1 MNTRT
6 QRTIAFNRRNILDAA
21 DKLFCKNGIEKT
33 TMEQL
38 ATEAGYSKPTLYGYF
53 KDKDEVYF
61 ALVLEFM
68 QKIIIK
74 VDKAIDEP
82 TDFSNIFIKIC
93 RDVFRLATCYP
104 LYFEGLIGNINVNI
118 KADDTP
124 QIYKD
129 IYNLGEKLTEKL
141 INILQQGKDEGVI
154 NATLD
159 NSAILLFVWSSV
171 AGIIRMINNKMDY
184 LKMLK
189 LNEKDFST
197 FCFER
202 LLCACNKG

>member
-6 QRTIAFNRRNILDAA
+6 ERTIAFNRRNILDAA
-21 DKLFCKNGIEKT
+21 DKLFCRNGVEKT

-38 ATEAGYSKPTLYGYF
+38 AAEAGYSKPTLYGYF

-68 QKIIIK
+68 EKIVVK
-74 VDKAIDEP
+74 VDKAIDEQNV
-82 TDFSNIFIKIC
+82 FSDIFTKIC
-93 RDVFRLATCYP
+93 QDVFRLATRYP
-104 LYFEGLIGNINVNI
+104 LYFEGLIGTINVNI

-129 IYNLGEKLTEKL
+129 IYRLGEVLNEKL
-141 INILQQGKDEGVI
+141 LNILQQGKDEGII
-154 NATLD
+154 NTALD

-171 AGIIRMINNKMDY
+171 AGIIRMINHKKDY
-184 LKMLK
+184 LKMLQ
-189 LNEKDFST
+189 LNEKDFSA
-197 FCFER
+197 FCFKR
-202 LLCACNKG
+202 LLCACK

>member
-21 DKLFCKNGIEKT
+21 DKLFCKNGVEKT

-68 QKIIIK
+68 EKI
-74 VDKAIDEP
+74 VVKAIEEKNNFNN
-82 TDFSNIFIKIC
+82 TFTKIC
-93 RDVFRLATCYP
+93 QDTFRLATRYP
-104 LYFEGLIGNINVNI
+104 LYFEGLIGTINVNI
-118 KADDTP
+118 KAADTP

-129 IYNLGEKLTEKL
+129 IYRLGEVLNEKL
-141 INILQQGKDEGVI
+141 LNILGQGIDEGII

-159 NSAILLFVWSSV
+159 KSAILLFVWSSV
-171 AGIIRMINNKMDY
+171 AGIIRMINHKKDY
-184 LKMLK
+184 LKMLQ
-189 LNEKDFST
+189 LNEKDFSA

-202 LLCACNKG
+202 LLCACK

>member
-21 DKLFCKNGIEKT
+21 DKLFCKNGVEKT

-38 ATEAGYSKPTLYGYF
+38 AAEAGYSKPTLYGYF

-68 QKIIIK
+68 EKIVVK
-74 VDKAIDEP
+74 VDKAVDEK
-82 TDFSNIFIKIC
+82 TAFSDTFTKIC
-93 RDVFRLATCYP
+93 QDVFRLATRYP
-104 LYFEGLIGNINVNI
+104 LYFEGLIGTINVNI

-129 IYNLGEKLTEKL
+129 IYHLGEALNEKL
-141 INILQQGKDEGVI
+141 LNILQQGKDEGII
-154 NATLD
+154 NIAID

-171 AGIIRMINNKMDY
+171 AGIIRMINYKKDY
-184 LKMLK
+184 LKMLQ
-189 LNEKDFST
+189 LNEKDFSA

-202 LLCACNKG
+202 QLCACK

>member
-21 DKLFCKNGIEKT
+21 DKLFCRNGVEKT

-38 ATEAGYSKPTLYGYF
+38 AAEAGYSKPTLYGYF

-68 QKIIIK
+68 EKIVVK
-74 VDKAIDEP
+74 VDKAINEQNA
-82 TDFSNIFIKIC
+82 FSDTFSKIC
-93 RDVFRLATCYP
+93 QDVFRLATRYS
-104 LYFEGLIGNINVNI
+104 LYFEGLIGTINVNI

-129 IYNLGEKLTEKL
+129 IYRLGEVLNEKL
-141 INILQQGKDEGVI
+141 LNILQQGKDEGVI
-154 NATLD
+154 NTAFD
-159 NSAILLFVWSSV
+159 NSAILLFVWSSI
-171 AGIIRMINNKMDY
+171 AGIIRMISHKKDY
-184 LKMLK
+184 LKMLQ
-189 LNEKDFST
+189 LNEKDFSA

-202 LLCACNKG
+202 LLCACK

>member
-6 QRTIAFNRRNILDAA
+6 QRTITFNRRNILDAA
-21 DKLFCKNGIEKT
+21 DKLFCKNGVEKT

-38 ATEAGYSKPTLYGYF
+38 SAEAGYSKPTLYGYF

-68 QKIIIK
+68 EKIVVK
-74 VDKAIDEP
+74 VDKAIDQK
-82 TDFSNIFIKIC
+82 TAFSDTFTKIC
-93 RDVFRLATCYP
+93 QDVFRLATRYP
-104 LYFEGLIGNINVNI
+104 LYFEGLIGTINVNI

-129 IYNLGEKLTEKL
+129 IYRLGEVLNEKL
-141 INILQQGKDEGVI
+141 LNILGQGIDEGII
-154 NATLD
+154 NVTLD
-159 NSAILLFVWSSV
+159 KSAILLFVWGSV
-171 AGIIRMINNKMDY
+171 AGIIRMINHKNDY
-184 LKMLK
+184 LKMLQ
-189 LNEKDFST
+189 LNEKDFSA

-202 LLCACNKG
+202 LLCACK

>member
-21 DKLFCKNGIEKT
+21 DKLFCKNGVEKT

-38 ATEAGYSKPTLYGYF
+38 ATAAGYSKPTLYGYF

-68 QKIIIK
+68 EEIVVK
-74 VDKAIDEP
+74 VDKAIDEN
-82 TDFSNIFIKIC
+82 TAFSDTFTKIC
-93 RDVFRLATCYP
+93 QDVFRLATRYP
-104 LYFEGLIGNINVNI
+104 LYFEGLIGTINVNI

-129 IYNLGEKLTEKL
+129 IYRLGEALNEKL
-141 INILQQGKDEGVI
+141 IALLQQGKDEGVI
-154 NATLD
+154 NTALD

-171 AGIIRMINNKMDY
+171 AGIIRMINHKKDY
-184 LKMLK
+184 LKMLQ
-189 LNEKDFST
+189 LNEKDFSA

-202 LLCACNKG
+202 LLCACK

>member
-6 QRTIAFNRRNILDAA
+6 QRTITFNRRKFLYAG
-21 DKLFCKNGIEKT
+21 DKLFCKNGVEKT

-38 ATEAGYSKPTLYGYF
+38 ATAAGYSKPTLYGYF

-68 QKIIIK
+68 EKIVVK
-74 VDKAIDEP
+74 VDKAIDEQ
-82 TDFSNIFIKIC
+82 TAFNDTFSKIC
-93 RDVFRLATCYP
+93 QDVFRLATRYP
-104 LYFEGLIGNINVNI
+104 LYFEGLIGTINVNI

-129 IYNLGEKLTEKL
+129 IYRLGEVLNEKL
-141 INILQQGKDEGVI
+141 LNILQQGKDEGVI
-154 NATLD
+154 NTALD

-171 AGIIRMINNKMDY
+171 AGIIRMINHKKDY
-184 LKMLK
+184 LKMLQ

-202 LLCACNKG
+202 LLCACK

>member
-21 DKLFCKNGIEKT
+21 DKLFCKNGVEKT

-68 QKIIIK
+68 EKIVVK
-74 VDKAIDEP
+74 VDKAIDEQNV
-82 TDFSNIFIKIC
+82 FSDIFTKIC
-93 RDVFRLATCYP
+93 QDVFRLATRYP
-104 LYFEGLIGNINVNI
+104 LYFEGLIGTINVNI

-129 IYNLGEKLTEKL
+129 IYRLGEVLNEKL
-141 INILQQGKDEGVI
+141 LNILQQGKDEGVI
-154 NATLD
+154 NTALD

-171 AGIIRMINNKMDY
+171 AGIIRMINHKKDY
-184 LKMLK
+184 LKMLQ
-189 LNEKDFST
+189 LNEKDFSA

-202 LLCACNKG
+202 LLCACK

>member
-1 MNTRT
+1 MNSRT

-21 DKLFCKNGIEKT
+21 DKLFCKNGVEKT

-68 QKIIIK
+68 EKIVVK
-74 VDKAIDEP
+74 VDKAIDEQ
-82 TDFSNIFIKIC
+82 TAFSDTFTKIC
-93 RDVFRLATCYP
+93 QDVFRLATRYP
-104 LYFEGLIGNINVNI
+104 LYFEGLIGTINVNI

-129 IYNLGEKLTEKL
+129 IYHLGEILNEKL
-141 INILQQGKDEGVI
+141 LNILQQGKDERII
-154 NATLD
+154 NTALD

-171 AGIIRMINNKMDY
+171 AGIIRMINHKKDY
-184 LKMLK
+184 LKILQ
-189 LNEKDFST
+189 LNEKDFSA

-202 LLCACNKG
+202 LLCTCK

>member
-6 QRTIAFNRRNILDAA
+6 QRTIAFNRRNILESA
-21 DKLFCKNGIEKT
+21 DKLFCKNGVEKT

-38 ATEAGYSKPTLYGYF
+38 ATAAGYSKPTLYGYF

-68 QKIIIK
+68 EKIVVK
-74 VDKAIDEP
+74 VDKAINEQTAFND
-82 TDFSNIFIKIC
+82 TFSKTC
-93 RDVFRLATCYP
+93 QDVFRLATRYP
-104 LYFEGLIGNINVNI
+104 LYFEGLIGTINVNI

-129 IYNLGEKLTEKL
+129 IYRLGEVLNEKL
-141 INILQQGKDEGVI
+141 LNILQQGKDEGVI
-154 NATLD
+154 NTALD

-171 AGIIRMINNKMDY
+171 AGIIRMINHKKDY
-184 LKMLK
+184 LKMLQ
-189 LNEKDFST
+189 LNEKDFSA

-202 LLCACNKG
+202 LLCACK

>member
-6 QRTIAFNRRNILDAA
+6 QRTITFNRRNILDAA
-21 DKLFCKNGIEKT
+21 DKLFCKNGVEKT

-38 ATEAGYSKPTLYGYF
+38 AAEAGYSKPTLYGYF

-68 QKIIIK
+68 EKIVVK
-74 VDKAIDEP
+74 VDKAIDEQNV
-82 TDFSNIFIKIC
+82 FSDIFTKIC
-93 RDVFRLATCYP
+93 QDVFRLATHYP
-104 LYFEGLIGNINVNI
+104 LYFEGLIGTINVNI

-129 IYNLGEKLTEKL
+129 IYRLGEVLNEKL
-141 INILQQGKDEGVI
+141 LNILQQGKDEGII
-154 NATLD
+154 NTALD

-171 AGIIRMINNKMDY
+171 AGIIRMINHKKDY
-184 LKMLK
+184 LKMLQ
-189 LNEKDFST
+189 LNEKDFSA
-197 FCFER
+197 FCFKR
-202 LLCACNKG
+202 LLCACK

>member
-21 DKLFCKNGIEKT
+21 DKLFCKNGVEKT

-38 ATEAGYSKPTLYGYF
+38 AAEAGYSKPTLYGYF

-68 QKIIIK
+68 EKIVVK
-74 VDKAIDEP
+74 VDKAIDEQ
-82 TDFSNIFIKIC
+82 TAFSDTFTKIC
-93 RDVFRLATCYP
+93 QDVFRLATRYP
-104 LYFEGLIGNINVNI
+104 LYFEGLIGTINVNI

-129 IYNLGEKLTEKL
+129 IYRLGEVLNEKL
-141 INILQQGKDEGVI
+141 INILGQGVDEGII
-154 NATLD
+154 NAALD
-159 NSAILLFVWSSV
+159 KSAILLFVWSSV
-171 AGIIRMINNKMDY
+171 AGIIRMINHKKDY
-184 LKMLK
+184 LKMLQ
-189 LNEKDFST
+189 LNEKDFSA

-202 LLCACNKG
+202 LLFACK

>member
-21 DKLFCKNGIEKT
+21 DKLFCKNGVEKT

-38 ATEAGYSKPTLYGYF
+38 AAEAGYSKPTLYGYF

-68 QKIIIK
+68 EKIVVK
-74 VDKAIDEP
+74 VDKAIDEQNV
-82 TDFSNIFIKIC
+82 FSDIFTKIC
-93 RDVFRLATCYP
+93 QDVFRLATRYP
-104 LYFEGLIGNINVNI
+104 LYFEGLIGTINVNI

-129 IYNLGEKLTEKL
+129 IYRLGEVLNEKL
-141 INILQQGKDEGVI
+141 LNILQQGKDEGVI
-154 NATLD
+154 NTALD

-171 AGIIRMINNKMDY
+171 AGIIRMINHKKAY
-184 LKMLK
+184 LKMLQ
-189 LNEKDFST
+189 LNEKDFSA

-202 LLCACNKG
+202 LLCACK

>member
-21 DKLFCKNGIEKT
+21 DKLFCKNGVEKT

-38 ATEAGYSKPTLYGYF
+38 ATAAGYSKPTLYGYF

-68 QKIIIK
+68 EKIVVK
-74 VDKAIDEP
+74 VDKAIDEQ
-82 TDFSNIFIKIC
+82 TAFNDTFSKIC
-93 RDVFRLATCYP
+93 QDVFRLATRYP
-104 LYFEGLIGNINVNI
+104 LYFEGLIGTINVNI

-129 IYNLGEKLTEKL
+129 IYHLGEVLNEKL
-141 INILQQGKDEGVI
+141 LNILQQGKDEGVI
-154 NATLD
+154 NTALD

-171 AGIIRMINNKMDY
+171 AGIIRMINHKKDY
-184 LKMLK
+184 LKMLQ
-189 LNEKDFST
+189 LNEKDFSA

-202 LLCACNKG
+202 LLYACK

>member
-21 DKLFCKNGIEKT
+21 DKLFCKNGVEKT

-38 ATEAGYSKPTLYGYF
+38 AAEAGYSKPTLYGYF

-68 QKIIIK
+68 EKIVVK
-74 VDKAIDEP
+74 VDKAVDEK
-82 TDFSNIFIKIC
+82 TAFSDTFTKIC
-93 RDVFRLATCYP
+93 QDVFRLATRYP
-104 LYFEGLIGNINVNI
+104 LYFEGLIGTINVNI

-129 IYNLGEKLTEKL
+129 IYRLGEVLNEKL
-141 INILQQGKDEGVI
+141 LNILGQGIDEGII
-154 NATLD
+154 NVTLD
-159 NSAILLFVWSSV
+159 KSAILLFVWSSV
-171 AGIIRMINNKMDY
+171 AGIIRMINHKKDY
-184 LKMLK
+184 LKMLQ
-189 LNEKDFST
+189 LNEKDFSA

-202 LLCACNKG
+202 LLCACK

>member
-21 DKLFCKNGIEKT
+21 DKLFCKNGVEKT

-38 ATEAGYSKPTLYGYF
+38 AAEAGYSKPTLYGYF

-68 QKIIIK
+68 ERIVVK
-74 VDKAIDEP
+74 VDKAIDEQNV
-82 TDFSNIFIKIC
+82 FSDIFTKIC
-93 RDVFRLATCYP
+93 QDVFRLATRYP
-104 LYFEGLIGNINVNI
+104 LYFEGLIGTINVNI

-129 IYNLGEKLTEKL
+129 IYLLGEALNEKL
-141 INILQQGKDEGVI
+141 IALLQQGKDEGII
-154 NATLD
+154 NIALD
-159 NSAILLFVWSSV
+159 NSAILLFVWSSI
-171 AGIIRMINNKMDY
+171 AGIIKMINHKKDY
-184 LKMLK
+184 LKMLQ
-189 LNEKDFST
+189 LNEKDFSA
-197 FCFER
+197 FCF
-202 LLCACNKG
+202 

>member
-21 DKLFCKNGIEKT
+21 DKLFCKNGVEKT

-38 ATEAGYSKPTLYGYF
+38 AAEADYSKPTLYGYF

-68 QKIIIK
+68 EKIVVK
-74 VDKAIDEP
+74 VDKAIDEQNV
-82 TDFSNIFIKIC
+82 FSDIFTKIC
-93 RDVFRLATCYP
+93 QDVFRLATRYP
-104 LYFEGLIGNINVNI
+104 LYFEGLIGTINVNI

-129 IYNLGEKLTEKL
+129 IYRLGEVLNEKL
-141 INILQQGKDEGVI
+141 LNILQQGKDEGVI
-154 NATLD
+154 NTALD

-171 AGIIRMINNKMDY
+171 AGIIRMINHKNDY
-184 LKMLK
+184 LKMLQ
-189 LNEKDFST
+189 LNEKDFSA

-202 LLCACNKG
+202 LLCACK

>member
-21 DKLFCKNGIEKT
+21 DKLFCKNGVEKT

-38 ATEAGYSKPTLYGYF
+38 AAEAGYSKPTLYGYF

-68 QKIIIK
+68 EKIVVK
-74 VDKAIDEP
+74 VDKAIDEQ
-82 TDFSNIFIKIC
+82 TAFNDTFSKIC
-93 RDVFRLATCYP
+93 QDVFRLATRYP
-104 LYFEGLIGNINVNI
+104 LYFEGLIGTINVNI

-129 IYNLGEKLTEKL
+129 IYRLGEVLNEKL
-141 INILQQGKDEGVI
+141 LNILQQGKDEGVI
-154 NATLD
+154 NTALD

-171 AGIIRMINNKMDY
+171 AGIIRMINHKKDY
-184 LKMLK
+184 LKMLQ
-189 LNEKDFST
+189 LNEKDFSA

-202 LLCACNKG
+202 LLCACK

>member
-6 QRTIAFNRRNILDAA
+6 QRTITFNRRNILDAA
-21 DKLFCKNGIEKT
+21 DKLFCKNGVEKT

-38 ATEAGYSKPTLYGYF
+38 SAEAGYSKPTLYGYF

-68 QKIIIK
+68 EKIVVK
-74 VDKAIDEP
+74 VDKAIDEK
-82 TDFSNIFIKIC
+82 TAFSDTFTKIC
-93 RDVFRLATCYP
+93 QDVFRLATRYP
-104 LYFEGLIGNINVNI
+104 LYFEGLIGTINVNI

-129 IYNLGEKLTEKL
+129 IYRLGEVLNEKL
-141 INILQQGKDEGVI
+141 LNILVQGIDEGII
-154 NATLD
+154 NVTLD
-159 NSAILLFVWSSV
+159 KSAILLFVWGSV
-171 AGIIRMINNKMDY
+171 AGIIRMINHKKDY
-184 LKMLK
+184 LKMLQ
-189 LNEKDFST
+189 LNEKDFSA

-202 LLCACNKG
+202 LLCACK

>member
-21 DKLFCKNGIEKT
+21 DKLFCRNGVEKT

-38 ATEAGYSKPTLYGYF
+38 AAEAGYSKPTLYGYF

-68 QKIIIK
+68 EKIVVK
-74 VDKAIDEP
+74 VDKAIDEQNV
-82 TDFSNIFIKIC
+82 FSDIFTKIC
-93 RDVFRLATCYP
+93 QDVFRLATRYP
-104 LYFEGLIGNINVNI
+104 LYFEGLIGTINVNI

-129 IYNLGEKLTEKL
+129 IYRLGEVLNEKL
-141 INILQQGKDEGVI
+141 LNILQQGKDEGAI
-154 NATLD
+154 NTALD

-171 AGIIRMINNKMDY
+171 AGIIRMINHKKDY
-184 LKMLK
+184 LKMLQ

-202 LLCACNKG
+202 LLCACK

>member
-6 QRTIAFNRRNILDAA
+6 QRTIIFNRRNILDAA
-21 DKLFCKNGIEKT
+21 DKLFCKNGVEKT

-38 ATEAGYSKPTLYGYF
+38 AAEAGYSKPTLYGYF

-68 QKIIIK
+68 EKIVVK
-74 VDKAIDEP
+74 VDKAIDEQNV
-82 TDFSNIFIKIC
+82 FSDIFTKIC
-93 RDVFRLATCYP
+93 QDVFRLATHYP
-104 LYFEGLIGNINVNI
+104 LYFEGLIGTINVNI

-129 IYNLGEKLTEKL
+129 IYRLGEVLNEKL
-141 INILQQGKDEGVI
+141 LNILQQGKDEGII
-154 NATLD
+154 NTALD

-171 AGIIRMINNKMDY
+171 AGIIRMINHKKDY
-184 LKMLK
+184 LKMLQ
-189 LNEKDFST
+189 LNEKDFSA
-197 FCFER
+197 FCFKR
-202 LLCACNKG
+202 LLCACK

>member
-21 DKLFCKNGIEKT
+21 DKLFCKNGVEKT

-38 ATEAGYSKPTLYGYF
+38 AAEAGYSKPTLYGYF

-68 QKIIIK
+68 EKIVVK
-74 VDKAIDEP
+74 VDKAIDEQ
-82 TDFSNIFIKIC
+82 TAFNDTFTKIC
-93 RDVFRLATCYP
+93 QDVFRLATRYP
-104 LYFEGLIGNINVNI
+104 LYFEGLIGTINVNI

-129 IYNLGEKLTEKL
+129 IYHLG
-141 INILQQGKDEGVI
+141 
-154 NATLD
+154 
-159 NSAILLFVWSSV
+159 
-171 AGIIRMINNKMDY
+171 
-184 LKMLK
+184 
-189 LNEKDFST
+189 
-197 FCFER
+197 
-202 LLCACNKG
+202 

>member
-6 QRTIAFNRRNILDAA
+6 ERTIVFNRRNILDAA
-21 DKLFCKNGIEKT
+21 DKLFCKNGVDKT
-33 TMEQL
+33 TMEQI

-68 QKIIIK
+68 QKIVGG
-74 VDKAIDEP
+74 VDKAIDEQA
-82 TDFSNIFIKIC
+82 TFIETFKRIC
-93 RDVFRLATCYP
+93 QEVFLLAARYP
-104 LYFEGLIGNINVNI
+104 IYFEGLIGNINVNI
-118 KADDTP
+118 QADETP

-129 IYNLGEKLTEKL
+129 IYCLGEVLNEKL
-141 INILQQGKDEGVI
+141 LSVLQRGKDESI
-154 NATLD
+154 ICDTYD
-159 NSAILLFVWSSV
+159 NNAILLFVWSAIS
-171 AGIIRMINNKMDY
+171 GNIRMINHKKDY

-189 LNEKDFST
+189 LDEKDFSE

-202 LLCACNKG
+202 LLCACK

>member
-21 DKLFCKNGIEKT
+21 DKLFCKNGVEKT

-38 ATEAGYSKPTLYGYF
+38 ATAAGYSKPTLYGYF

-68 QKIIIK
+68 EKIVVK
-74 VDKAIDEP
+74 VDKAIDEN
-82 TDFSNIFIKIC
+82 TAFSDTFTKIC
-93 RDVFRLATCYP
+93 QDVFRLATRYP
-104 LYFEGLIGNINVNI
+104 LYFEGLIGTINVNI

-129 IYNLGEKLTEKL
+129 IYRLGEALNEKL
-141 INILQQGKDEGVI
+141 IALLQQGKDEGII
-154 NATLD
+154 NIVLD

-171 AGIIRMINNKMDY
+171 AGIIRMINHKKDY
-184 LKMLK
+184 LKMLQ
-189 LNEKDFST
+189 LNEKDFSA

-202 LLCACNKG
+202 LLCACK

>member
-6 QRTIAFNRRNILDAA
+6 ERTIAFNRRNILDAA
-21 DKLFCKNGIEKT
+21 DKLFCRNGVEKT

-38 ATEAGYSKPTLYGYF
+38 AAEAGYSKPTLYGYF

-68 QKIIIK
+68 EKIVVK
-74 VDKAIDEP
+74 VDKAIDEQNV
-82 TDFSNIFIKIC
+82 FSDIFTKIC
-93 RDVFRLATCYP
+93 QDVFRLATRYP
-104 LYFEGLIGNINVNI
+104 LYFEGLIGTINVNI

-129 IYNLGEKLTEKL
+129 IYRLGEVLNEKL
-141 INILQQGKDEGVI
+141 LNILQQGKDEGAI
-154 NATLD
+154 NTALD

-171 AGIIRMINNKMDY
+171 AGIIRMINHKKDY
-184 LKMLK
+184 LKMLQ

-202 LLCACNKG
+202 LLCACK

>member
-21 DKLFCKNGIEKT
+21 DKLFCKNGVEKT

-38 ATEAGYSKPTLYGYF
+38 AAEAGYSKPTLYGYF

-68 QKIIIK
+68 EKIVVK
-74 VDKAIDEP
+74 VDKAIDEQNV
-82 TDFSNIFIKIC
+82 FSDIFTKIC
-93 RDVFRLATCYP
+93 QDVFRLATRYP
-104 LYFEGLIGNINVNI
+104 LYFEGLIGTINVNI

-129 IYNLGEKLTEKL
+129 IYRLGEVLNEKL
-141 INILQQGKDEGVI
+141 LNILQQGKDEGVI
-154 NATLD
+154 DTALD

-171 AGIIRMINNKMDY
+171 AGIIRMINHKR
-184 LKMLK
+184 
-189 LNEKDFST
+189 T
-197 FCFER
+197 I
-202 LLCACNKG
+202 

>member
-21 DKLFCKNGIEKT
+21 DKLFCKNGVEKT

-38 ATEAGYSKPTLYGYF
+38 AAEAGYSKPTLYGYF

-68 QKIIIK
+68 EKIVVK
-74 VDKAIDEP
+74 VDKAIDEQNV
-82 TDFSNIFIKIC
+82 FSDIFTKIC
-93 RDVFRLATCYP
+93 QDVFRLATRYP
-104 LYFEGLIGNINVNI
+104 LYFEGLIGTINVNI

-129 IYNLGEKLTEKL
+129 IYRLGEVLNEKL
-141 INILQQGKDEGVI
+141 LNILQQGKDEGVI
-154 NATLD
+154 NTALD

-171 AGIIRMINNKMDY
+171 AGIIRMTNHKKDY
-184 LKMLK
+184 LKMLQ
-189 LNEKDFST
+189 LNEKDFSA

-202 LLCACNKG
+202 LLCACK

>member
-21 DKLFCKNGIEKT
+21 DKLFCKNSVEKT

-38 ATEAGYSKPTLYGYF
+38 ATAAGYSKPTLYGYF

-68 QKIIIK
+68 EKIVVK
-74 VDKAIDEP
+74 VDKAIDEQ
-82 TDFSNIFIKIC
+82 TAFNDTFSKIC
-93 RDVFRLATCYP
+93 QDVFRLATRYP
-104 LYFEGLIGNINVNI
+104 LYFEGLIGTINVNI

-129 IYNLGEKLTEKL
+129 IYRLGEVLNEKL
-141 INILQQGKDEGVI
+141 LNILQQGKDEGVI
-154 NATLD
+154 NTALD

-171 AGIIRMINNKMDY
+171 AGIIRMINHKKDY
-184 LKMLK
+184 LKMLQ
-189 LNEKDFST
+189 LNEKDFSA

-202 LLCACNKG
+202 LLCACK

>member
-21 DKLFCKNGIEKT
+21 DKLFCKNGVEKT

-38 ATEAGYSKPTLYGYF
+38 AAEAGYSKPTLYGYF

-68 QKIIIK
+68 EKIVVK
-74 VDKAIDEP
+74 VDKAIDEN
-82 TDFSNIFIKIC
+82 TAFSDTFTKIC
-93 RDVFRLATCYP
+93 QDVFRLATRYP
-104 LYFEGLIGNINVNI
+104 LYFEGLIGTINVNI

-129 IYNLGEKLTEKL
+129 IYRLGEALNEKL
-141 INILQQGKDEGVI
+141 IALLQQGKDEGII
-154 NATLD
+154 NIVLD

-171 AGIIRMINNKMDY
+171 AGIIRMVNHKKDY
-184 LKMLK
+184 LKMLQ
-189 LNEKDFST
+189 LNEKDFSA

-202 LLCACNKG
+202 LLCACK